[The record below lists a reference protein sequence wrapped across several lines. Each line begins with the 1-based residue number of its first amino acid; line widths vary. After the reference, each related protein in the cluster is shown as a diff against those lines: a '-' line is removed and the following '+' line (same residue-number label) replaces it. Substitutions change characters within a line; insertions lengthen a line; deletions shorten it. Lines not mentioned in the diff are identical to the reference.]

1 MLSVPVITLL
11 TLLTLI
17 FLSFEIQNTILFLSF
32 SRTHFLYL
40 WKKIGK
46 FINSFFFFGRGE
58 GAGGGGVI
66 FFIFE
71 GWFFSLSGCSI
82 LLGCQ
87 SSQILFTEFTLK
99 FILWWKKE
107 AFSHL
112 WIEYHLSI
120 SISSKY
126 FPCIWKQNRKF

>member
-58 GAGGGGVI
+58 GAGGGGGN
-66 FFIFE
+66 FFHYQAVQFYLVVNLAK
-71 GWFFSLSGCSI
+71 FCS
-82 LLGCQ
+82 
-87 SSQILFTEFTLK
+87 
-99 FILWWKKE
+99 
-107 AFSHL
+107 
-112 WIEYHLSI
+112 
-120 SISSKY
+120 
-126 FPCIWKQNRKF
+126 QNLH

>member
-46 FINSFFFFGRGE
+46 FINSFFFFFFWR
-58 GAGGGGVI
+58 GGGR
-66 FFIFE
+66 
-71 GWFFSLSGCSI
+71 FFSLSGCSI
-82 LLGCQ
+82 LFGCQ
-87 SSQILFTEFTLK
+87 SSQILFTEFTLR
-99 FILWWKKE
+99 FILWWKKLFRCSKTFFDNRGV
-107 AFSHL
+107 FSFVN
-112 WIEYHLSI
+112 W
-120 SISSKY
+120 ISSFYKHFLQI
-126 FPCIWKQNRKF
+126 FPLHMKAKP